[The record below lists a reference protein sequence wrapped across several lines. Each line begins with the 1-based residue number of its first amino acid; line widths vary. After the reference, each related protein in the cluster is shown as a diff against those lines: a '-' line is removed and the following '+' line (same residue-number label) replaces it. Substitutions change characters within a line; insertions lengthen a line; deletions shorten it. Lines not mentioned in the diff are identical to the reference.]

1 MKATSILLC
10 IAVIV
15 GTYEVRQASSS
26 DAAARLVLKL
36 LKNRANCET
45 PLKTALACLHRK
57 YRTFDGTCNNLC
69 NITLGSAEQPL
80 ERLLPP
86 DYEGPAGSQAP
97 RSLGVDFKPLTN
109 PRKVSVE
116 ALENNDTANING
128 TIVDFTHLTMT
139 WGQFLDHDVTLT
151 ELPELDCGI
160 NNAPCRPIPGCVN
173 IKIPNGL
180 ELLFNE
186 SVQCIPLARSL
197 RNPAGNQINIITAYV
212 DGSQVYGSS
221 DELAKQLRSPKG
233 HGRLDTV
240 PLRNIGGL
248 PRLPDAN
255 EEAFCRSPN
264 PEEKPCF
271 IAGDARVNEN
281 QALMAMH
288 TLWVREH
295 NRIATNLKLLR
306 PYADDE
312 TLFQEARKIVIAELQ
327 HITYNEWLP
336 VLFPSK
342 ELRKQFGVLLKPKG
356 KFFTGYDPEVNVQ
369 CTNVFSTSALRMGHS
384 LIRAVFDLRSADG
397 TFSRF
402 RGSDRSLPRD
412 IRFAEPVDFFIPTRF
427 FNKNEQ
433 SVFTRILFG
442 LIFFVAQTPDRIFV
456 NAVRERLVIEGN
468 IFGDLMAI
476 NIQRAR
482 DHGLPGYAHY
492 REVLGLGAVNSFDD
506 LSGTFSSE
514 QIARFKAVYKNVKDV
529 DVFPGS
535 IAEGPFPGSVL
546 GSVNTHI
553 ILKQMGKFRSGDRFW
568 YERDDHLTAFT
579 LKQLDEIRKVTMARV
594 MCDNL
599 DGATRI
605 QRWVFKTIK
614 SRRSVVDCADLD
626 YVDLKEFSQGAGVE
640 PMEETG
646 GEESAAA

>member
-1 MKATSILLC
+1 M
-10 IAVIV
+10 
-15 GTYEVRQASSS
+15 
-26 DAAARLVLKL
+26 
-36 LKNRANCET
+36 
-45 PLKTALACLHRK
+45 
-57 YRTFDGTCNNLC
+57 
-69 NITLGSAEQPL
+69 
-80 ERLLPP
+80 
-86 DYEGPAGSQAP
+86 
-97 RSLGVDFKPLTN
+97 
-109 PRKVSVE
+109 
-116 ALENNDTANING
+116 
-128 TIVDFTHLTMT
+128 
-139 WGQFLDHDVTLT
+139 
-151 ELPELDCGI
+151 
-160 NNAPCRPIPGCVN
+160 
-173 IKIPNGL
+173 
-180 ELLFNE
+180 
-186 SVQCIPLARSL
+186 
-197 RNPAGNQINIITAYV
+197 
-212 DGSQVYGSS
+212 
-221 DELAKQLRSPKG
+221 
-233 HGRLDTV
+233 
-240 PLRNIGGL
+240 
-248 PRLPDAN
+248 
-255 EEAFCRSPN
+255 
-264 PEEKPCF
+264 
-271 IAGDARVNEN
+271 
-281 QALMAMH
+281 
-288 TLWVREH
+288 
-295 NRIATNLKLLR
+295 
-306 PYADDE
+306 
-312 TLFQEARKIVIAELQ
+312 
-327 HITYNEWLP
+327 
-336 VLFPSK
+336 
-342 ELRKQFGVLLKPKG
+342 
-356 KFFTGYDPEVNVQ
+356 NVQ

-476 NIQRAR
+476 NIQRGR